1 MYSTFDIDLKCV
13 SLIPFLIQIFSSLIF
28 TTIGGN
34 DYVNPIPSGGTIT
47 LRSTRPSAELTFTAN
62 SDNLVEGNETFR
74 LDLELASRSLSSGQF
89 LQSSLNVLI
98 MDTTGGIC

>member
-1 MYSTFDIDLKCV
+1 MYPLYLSCIR
-13 SLIPFLIQIFSSLIF
+13 IFSSLIF

-34 DYVNPIPSGGTIT
+34 DYINPIPSGGTIT
-47 LRSTRPSAELTFTAN
+47 LRPTRPSAELAFTAN

-74 LDLELASRSLSSGQF
+74 LDLELASGSLSSGQI
-89 LQSSLNVLI
+89 LKSPLNVLI

>member
-1 MYSTFDIDLKCV
+1 MC
-13 SLIPFLIQIFSSLIF
+13 IPLYLFCIQIFNSLIF

-34 DYVNPIPSGGTIT
+34 DYADPIPSGGTII
-47 LRSTRPSAELTFTAN
+47 LRSTRPSVDLTLTAN

-74 LDLELASRSLSSGQF
+74 LDLEPTSPLSSGQF
-89 LQSSLNVLI
+89 LQSPLNVVI

>member
-1 MYSTFDIDLKCV
+1 MYPLYLS
-13 SLIPFLIQIFSSLIF
+13 SIQIFSCLIF

-34 DYVNPIPSGGTIT
+34 DYTNPIPSGATIT
-47 LRSTRPSAELTFTAN
+47 LRSTRPSVELTFTAN

-74 LDLELASRSLSSGQF
+74 LDLELAFGSLSSGQF
-89 LQSSLNVLI
+89 LQSPLNVVI